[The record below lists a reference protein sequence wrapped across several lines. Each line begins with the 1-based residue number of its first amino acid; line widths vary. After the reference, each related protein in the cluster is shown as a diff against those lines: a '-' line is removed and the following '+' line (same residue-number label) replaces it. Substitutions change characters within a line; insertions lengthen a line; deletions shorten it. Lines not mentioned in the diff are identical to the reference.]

1 MKSPPDGNKQSA
13 PAVFRA
19 YSSGRHLPVSGPNV
33 SPEKREQGKADF
45 VDLPQ
50 AEVPRVLVFVEAEE
64 EFDWGAPLSR
74 DNVSV
79 SNIAAQDRAQE
90 IFARHG
96 VVPTYL
102 VDYPVASDEAA
113 ARLLS
118 GYQAQGLCEIG
129 AHLHPWVNPP
139 LEEAV
144 TARNSFPGNLPP
156 ELEREKLYQLT
167 SKIEENFGQRPRVY
181 RAGRHG
187 VGPWTGS
194 VLEDFGYAVGT
205 SVMPYTSFD
214 HKGGPDFRRFEPR
227 PYWFGERR
235 PLLELPLTVGF
246 SGLLAAVAPALF
258 PRVSNDWGRA
268 LQLPELLA
276 RFGLLERIGLT
287 PEGADHAAHRR
298 LLDSLLARGC
308 RIFCLTYRS
317 SSLVPG
323 HTRHVRSDEDL
334 ATFLATIDRTL
345 GHLLGALGGRAS
357 TATAL
362 YDELSGKYLASG
374 MVRAGWQYRSALPDP
389 AG

>member
-1 MKSPPDGNKQSA
+1 MKSPTDGSKQPA
-13 PAVFRA
+13 PSVFRA
-19 YSSGRHLPVSGPNV
+19 HASGRHAPVSGPNKTA
-33 SPEKREQGKADF
+33 EALDHGNADF
-45 VDLPQ
+45 IDLPA
-50 AEVPRVLVFVEAEE
+50 AEAPRVLVFVEAEE

-74 DNVSV
+74 DNVGV

-90 IFARHG
+90 IFAKHG

-102 VDYPVASDEAA
+102 VDYPVASDEASV
-113 ARLLS
+113 RLLG
-118 GYQAQGLCEIG
+118 GYQSQGLCEIG
-129 AHLHPWVNPP
+129 AHLHPWVTPP

-144 TARNSFPGNLPP
+144 TARNSFAGNLPP

-167 SKIEENFGQRPRVY
+167 AMIERSFGQRPRVY

-205 SVMPYTSFD
+205 SVVPYTSFD
-214 HKGGPDFRRFEPR
+214 DKGGPNFRRIEPR

-235 PLLELPLTVGF
+235 PLLELPFTVGF
-246 SGLLAAVAPALF
+246 AGLLAFAAPALF
-258 PRVSNDWGRA
+258 PRITSDWARE

-276 RFGLLERIGLT
+276 RFGLLERIGLS
-287 PEGADHAAHRR
+287 PEGADHDAHRR

-308 RIFCLTYRS
+308 RIFSLSYRS

-334 ATFLATIDRTL
+334 AAFLETIDRTL
-345 GHLLGALGGRAS
+345 DHLLGKLGGRAT
-357 TATAL
+357 TATGL
-362 YDELSGKYLASG
+362 YDELSGKYLAPA
-374 MVRAGWQYRSALPDP
+374 MVRAGWKNRPALSDL